1 MRDCGDRLGR
11 MSTDLGSVAA
21 IWRFPMKSVM
31 GESLNSAFVTVKGLA
46 GDRAYALVD
55 ADGHI
60 STAKI
65 PRKWGALYSSR
76 ARYLTE
82 PVDDDLPPAEITF
95 PDGERMMTSA
105 QGFEARMAELVGR
118 AVKVI
123 TEKPEKLLLE
133 SPPLG
138 VVPESDDQPM
148 IEFPVV
154 NGFFDLGALHLL
166 TTATLNTLRSLSPE
180 TRFEPRRFRPNIV
193 VETPSGADGFVENEW
208 PGKVLAIGEDV
219 RIKVTMPTIRCVVTT
234 LAQDDL
240 PNEPAV
246 LKTAAQH
253 NSANVGVYAMVER
266 GGTIRRGDRI
276 TIAD

>member
-1 MRDCGDRLGR
+1 

-21 IWRFPMKSVM
+21 IWRFPMKSAM
-31 GESLNSAFVTVKGLA
+31 GESLNASLVTARGIA

-55 ADGHI
+55 TDGRI

-82 PVDDDLPPAEITF
+82 PADDDLPPAEITF

-105 QGFEARMAELVGR
+105 PGFEARMAELVGR
-118 AVKVI
+118 EVKVI
-123 TEKPEKLLLE
+123 TERPEKLLLE
-133 SPPLG
+133 SPRLG
-138 VVPESDDQPM
+138 KVPEGDDEPT
-148 IEFPVV
+148 IDFPVL
-154 NGFFDLGALHLL
+154 NGFFDLGSLHLL
-166 TTATLNTLRSLSPE
+166 TTATLSRLRSLSPD

-193 VETPSGADGFVENEW
+193 VETPPGAEGFVENEW
-208 PGKVLAIGEDV
+208 PGKVLAIGDDV

-266 GGTIRRGDRI
+266 GGMIRRGDRI
-276 TIAD
+276 TIVD